1 MKLFFIKKM
10 PSKNFQ
16 LKSFTKFYKY
26 FVGENLAA
34 LNFFEILFFFT
45 SEKYL

>member
-1 MKLFFIKKM
+1 M

-26 FVGENLAA
+26 FVGNLAA
-34 LNFFEILFFFT
+34 LNFLEILFFFT